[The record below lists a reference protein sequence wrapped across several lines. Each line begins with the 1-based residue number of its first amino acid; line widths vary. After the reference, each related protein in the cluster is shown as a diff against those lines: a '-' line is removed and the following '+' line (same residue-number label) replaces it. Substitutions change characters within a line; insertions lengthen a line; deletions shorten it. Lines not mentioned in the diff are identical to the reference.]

1 MMRRILVAVDGS
13 PRSSHVLAVARE
25 LADLAQCEL
34 RLFHVL
40 YIPVDIPPAG
50 RTAPDDVELRERA
63 RAQRELEKLAS
74 GHARTY
80 VERPVIADQAI
91 WRMIV
96 DRADQSDID
105 LLVMG
110 SHGYGTLER
119 LLGTTAAQVVNHCK
133 RNVLIV
139 RSTG

>member
-1 MMRRILVAVDGS
+1 MMRRILVALDAS
-13 PRSSHVLAVARE
+13 PRSQHVLAVARQ
-25 LADLAQCEL
+25 LGDLAQAEL

-50 RTAPDDVELRERA
+50 RTAPDDAEIHERA
-63 RAQRELEKLAS
+63 RAHCELAQLAS
-74 GHARTY
+74 GYARIH
-80 VERPVIADQAI
+80 VERPVLADQAI

-96 DRADQSDID
+96 DRADQPDID

-110 SHGYGTLER
+110 SHGYGSLER

-139 RSTG
+139 RSTS